1 MYQRLAP
8 LLPLSLVLLLSA
20 CAVQPEREERIAV
33 SEGFQ
38 LDFAQLVTGMNDEVM
53 KAQAEPIEPSEQQL
67 RELADEQ
74 SYELPPFADSILER
88 GFTLIGTPYRYG
100 GQSIKSGF
108 DCSGFVG
115 YLFSKEAG
123 IELPR
128 STREMIS
135 LDAPKIKRSELEPGD
150 LVFFNNRG
158 RGRVSHAGI
167 YIGDNQFIHS
177 SSSRSGGVRVDSL
190 DDAYWRAS
198 FMQAKRVLALASAS
212 SDIPSRN

>member
-20 CAVQPEREERIAV
+20 CAGQPERQERISA
-33 SEGFQ
+33 SDDFQ
-38 LDFAQLVTGMNDEVM
+38 FDFAPLAAGTNDVVQE
-53 KAQAEPIEPSEQQL
+53 AQAKSSEPSEQQL

-88 GFTLIGTPYRYG
+88 GFTLVGTPYRYG

-190 DDAYWRAS
+190 DDTYWRAS

-212 SDIPSRN
+212 SDAPSRH

>member
-1 MYQRLAP
+1 MPQRFLP
-8 LLPLSLVLLLSA
+8 LLPVSLVLLLSA
-20 CAVQPEREERIAV
+20 CAGQPQQQESVRV
-33 SEGFQ
+33 SEDFQ
-38 LDFAQLVTGMNDEVM
+38 LNFEQLVTGMKAAED
-53 KAQAEPIEPSEQQL
+53 AQAQSDEPSELEL

-74 SYELPPFADSILER
+74 SYELPPLADSILER
-88 GFTLIGTPYRYG
+88 GFTLVGTPYRYG
-100 GQSIKSGF
+100 GQSIKTGF

-115 YLFSKEAG
+115 YLFRKEAG

-135 LDAPKIKRSELEPGD
+135 LNAPKIKRSELEPGD

-167 YIGDNQFIHS
+167 YIGDDQFIHS

-198 FMQAKRVLALASAS
+198 FMQAKRVLALASVAS
-212 SDIPSRN
+212 EATSRN